1 VRFFFPALPLVS
13 SRSVSVCSIF
23 SSERKNAAPP
33 LRLKF
38 SCQKATYQHINN
50 GSVTVLLPVRAGV
63 LRLAR
68 VGSCIVGCALLA
80 FTGCWKNEPIDEA
93 KAAGKTTADF
103 PQITADIF
111 EPMDGGIDLS
121 PEEIMGRNTWNLW
134 SGGNQ
139 HFWNQAA
146 QDSFG
151 LMDLLKM
158 LDNRKFSRGER
169 FKTLGLINEPGFQA
183 RAPTEPDELGLCLD
197 RQITPEPPGID
208 ETVYGKPSGVLGF
221 RLFPNPEFDDE
232 ARKKWDGKRFY
243 EDPSYYNDNKLIR
256 PYRVGVACGAC
267 HIAPNPSNPP
277 ADPENPRWE
286 NLASAIGNQY
296 INEGKVFACNVE
308 KGGFFYE
315 MLAVQPR
322 GTSDTSRI
330 ATDHINN
337 PNAINA
343 IFLLAER
350 ERIAKIATPEKMAG
364 GTLALPE
371 TEEEMHVPHILKD
384 GADSIGVRGATI
396 RVYVNIGTF
405 SEYWLT
411 RHNRLIGLT
420 PQQPFEIPY
429 AREHSVFW
437 RATEERLD
445 NIAAFFRKLKSF
457 RLADA
462 REGQAY
468 ITTDAVVMTRGK
480 EVFAESCAACHSSK
494 QPPPNID
501 PRSGE
506 GKAWFRVEV
515 MKPDF
520 LENNF
525 LSNDKRY
532 PLTKIETNSARAFAT
547 NAKAGHVWDN
557 FSSLTYK
564 ELSPVDELEF
574 FNPFDETHPIKFKP
588 KDRNVAPG
596 YYRTPSLVS
605 VWSSAPLLHNNMLG
619 KFTGDPSVAGR
630 MEAFNDAV
638 EKLFWPEKRVGKDS
652 IWRTQDDCSLH
663 LRKEF
668 LPPPLRAL
676 RALADRDGYIKFGM
690 IPKGTPVNLI
700 GNLEPD
706 FRNIAVFR
714 KVAEKLIKLKTTKL
728 SRDEAAAEFTK
739 LIPDL
744 LAANKCPD
752 FVEDKGHY
760 FGTDLPDTDKRAL
773 IEYLKTF

>member
-1 VRFFFPALPLVS
+1 VKAMLETRGHL
-13 SRSVSVCSIF
+13 
-23 SSERKNAAPP
+23 
-33 LRLKF
+33 LRLKRVGPCF
-38 SCQKATYQHINN
+38 GIC
-50 GSVTVLLPVRAGV
+50 VLLLFA
-63 LRLAR
+63 
-68 VGSCIVGCALLA
+68 SCR
-80 FTGCWKNEPIDEA
+80 KDEPIDEA
-93 KAAGKTTADF
+93 KAAGKSTADF

-111 EPMDGGIDLS
+111 KPMDGGINLS

-134 SGGNQ
+134 SAGND
-139 HFWNQAA
+139 HFWNHAA
-146 QDSFG
+146 QDSYG

-158 LDNRKFSRGER
+158 LDNRKFPRGER
-169 FKTLGLINEPGFQA
+169 FKVLGLVNEPGF
-183 RAPTEPDELGLCLD
+183 RAASKPDEFGLWLD
-197 RQITPEPPGID
+197 EEVEKEPAGID

-221 RLFPNPEFDDE
+221 RLFPNPDFNEE
-232 ARKKWDGKRFY
+232 ARKKWNGERFIK
-243 EDPSYYNDNKLIR
+243 DPTYYNDNKLIR
-256 PYRVGVACGAC
+256 PYRVGVACGSC
-267 HIAPNPSNPP
+267 HIAPNPNNPP
-277 ADPENPRWE
+277 LDPENPRWE

-315 MLAVQPR
+315 MLLTQPR

-350 ERIAKIATPEKMAG
+350 ERIAAPEKMAG
-364 GTLALPE
+364 GTLALPGE
-371 TEEEMHVPHILKD
+371 KEEMPVPHILKD
-384 GADSIGVRGATI
+384 GADSIGVPGATI
-396 RVYVNIGTF
+396 RVYVNIGMF

-420 PQQPFEIPY
+420 PQKPFEISY

-437 RATEERLD
+437 RATEERLA
-445 NIAAFFRKLKSF
+445 NIAAFFRRLQPLH
-457 RLADA
+457 LADA
-462 REGQAY
+462 PGGQAY
-468 ITTDAVVMTRGK
+468 ITADAAVMTRGK

-494 QPPPNID
+494 QPAANVD

-506 GKAWFRVEV
+506 GKAWFRAAV
-515 MKPDF
+515 MAPDF

-525 LSNDKRY
+525 LSNEKRY

-547 NAKAGHVWDN
+547 NAKRGHVWDN

-574 FNPFDETHPIKFKP
+574 FNPFDETRPIKFKP
-588 KDRNVAPG
+588 KERNVAPG
-596 YYRTPSLVS
+596 YYRVPSLVS
-605 VWSSAPLLHNNMLG
+605 VWSSAPLLHNNTLG

-630 MEAFNDAV
+630 LDAFNDAI
-638 EKLFWPEKRVGKDS
+638 EKLLWPEKRLGKDS
-652 IWRTQDDCSLH
+652 IWRTQNDCTLH

-668 LPPPLRAL
+668 VPWKKLQQ
-676 RALADRDGYIKFGM
+676 LADKDGYINLGM
-690 IPKGTPVNLI
+690 IPKGTPVNLV

-706 FRNIAVFR
+706 FGKADLVFKIAQ
-714 KVAEKLIKLKTTKL
+714 KLIKLKTTNL
-728 SRDEAAAEFTK
+728 SREQAAAEFNQ

-752 FVEDKGHY
+752 FIEDKGHY
-760 FGTDLPDTDKRAL
+760 FGTDLPDSDKRAL
-773 IEYLKTF
+773 MEYLKTL

>member
-1 VRFFFPALPLVS
+1 VKALGKG
-13 SRSVSVCSIF
+13 RDD
-23 SSERKNAAPP
+23 
-33 LRLKF
+33 
-38 SCQKATYQHINN
+38 
-50 GSVTVLLPVRAGV
+50 V

-68 VGSCIVGCALLA
+68 VGSWLFACMALVSC
-80 FTGCWKNEPIDEA
+80 TKNQPVDEA
-93 KAAGKTTADF
+93 KAAGKSTADF
-103 PQITADIF
+103 PQITADVF
-111 EPMDGGIDLS
+111 KPMDGGIDLS

-139 HFWNQAA
+139 AFWNHAA
-146 QDSFG
+146 QDSYG

-158 LDNRKFSRGER
+158 LDNRKFPRSER
-169 FKTLGLINEPGFQA
+169 FKTLGLVNEPGF
-183 RAPTEPDELGLCLD
+183 RAPSKPDEFGLWLD
-197 RQITPEPPGID
+197 EQVEPEPTGID
-208 ETVYGKPSGVLGF
+208 VNVYGKASGVLGF
-221 RLFPNPEFDDE
+221 RLFPNPEFNDE

-243 EDPSYYNDNKLIR
+243 EDKAYYNDNKLIR

-315 MLAVQPR
+315 MLDAQPR

-350 ERIAKIATPEKMAG
+350 ERIAKTATPEKMAG
-364 GTLALPE
+364 GTLALPGE
-371 TEEEMHVPHILKD
+371 TEEMPVPHILKD

-396 RVYVNIGTF
+396 RVYVNIGMF

-411 RHNRLIGLT
+411 RHNRLIGLR

-445 NIAAFFRKLKSF
+445 NIAAFFRKLKPF
-457 RLADA
+457 HLADA
-462 REGQAY
+462 SGGQAY
-468 ITTDAVVMTRGK
+468 ITTDSAVMTRGR

-506 GKAWFRVEV
+506 GKAWFRAEV

-525 LSNDKRY
+525 LSDDKRY

-547 NAKAGHVWDN
+547 NAKAHHIWDN
-557 FSSLTYK
+557 FSSKTYK

-574 FNPFDETHPIKFKP
+574 FNPFDETHPIKFRP
-588 KDRNVAPG
+588 KDRDVAPG

-605 VWSSAPLLHNNMLG
+605 VWSSAPFLHNNMLG

-630 MEAFNDAV
+630 MDTFNDAV
-638 EKLFWPEKRVGKDS
+638 EKLLWPEKRLNKDS
-652 IWRTQDDCSLH
+652 IWRTQNECSFH

-668 LPPPLRAL
+668 VPPPFDK
-676 RALADRDGYIKFGM
+676 LAGSNGYVTIGR
-690 IPKGTPVNLI
+690 IPKGTPINLLA
-700 GNLEPD
+700 NLQPD
-706 FRNIAVFR
+706 FKHAGAFLKAAGKLVNINAENLSAEVADAELR
-714 KVAEKLIKLKTTKL
+714 KLV
-728 SRDEAAAEFTK
+728 
-739 LIPDL
+739 PDL
-744 LAANKCPD
+744 IAMNKCPD
-752 FVEDKGHY
+752 FIEDKGHY
-760 FGTDLPDTDKRAL
+760 FGTDLSDNDKRAL

>member
-1 VRFFFPALPLVS
+1 V
-13 SRSVSVCSIF
+13 
-23 SSERKNAAPP
+23 
-33 LRLKF
+33 
-38 SCQKATYQHINN
+38 
-50 GSVTVLLPVRAGV
+50 
-63 LRLAR
+63 
-68 VGSCIVGCALLA
+68 CALLA
-80 FTGCWKNEPIDEA
+80 FAGCKKNEPIDEA
-93 KAAGKTTADF
+93 KAAGKSTADF

-111 EPMDGGIDLS
+111 KPMDGGIDLS

-134 SGGNQ
+134 SGGNE
-139 HFWNQAA
+139 HFWNHAA

-158 LDNRKFSRGER
+158 LDNRKFPRGER
-169 FKTLGLINEPGFQA
+169 FKVLGLANEPGF
-183 RAPTEPDELGLCLD
+183 RAASKPDEFGLWLD
-197 RQITPEPPGID
+197 EEVEPEPAGID
-208 ETVYGKPSGVLGF
+208 RTVYGKPSGVLGF
-221 RLFPNPEFDDE
+221 RLFPNPDFNEE
-232 ARKKWDGKRFY
+232 ARKKWNGDRFMN
-243 EDPSYYNDNKLIR
+243 DPTYYNDNKLIR
-256 PYRVGVACGAC
+256 PYRVGVACGSC

-277 ADPENPRWE
+277 LDPENPRWE

-296 INEGKVFACNVE
+296 INEGKVFACNVQ

-315 MLAVQPR
+315 MLLTQPR

-337 PNAINA
+337 PNAINP

-350 ERIAKIATPEKMAG
+350 ERIAATEKVAD
-364 GTLALPE
+364 GTLALPGE
-371 TEEEMHVPHILKD
+371 KEEMWPVPHILKD
-384 GADSIGVRGATI
+384 GADSVGVAGATI
-396 RVYVNIGTF
+396 RVYVNIGMF

-411 RHNRLIGLT
+411 RHDRLLGLW
-420 PQQPFEIPY
+420 PQKPFEIPY

-437 RATEERLD
+437 RATEERLG
-445 NIAAFFRKLKSF
+445 NIAAFFRKLKPF
-457 RLADA
+457 HLADA
-462 REGQAY
+462 PNGQAY
-468 ITTDAVVMTRGK
+468 ITADPSVMTRGK
-480 EVFAESCAACHSSK
+480 EVFAESCAVCHSSK
-494 QPPPNID
+494 QPPASID

-506 GKAWFRVEV
+506 GKAWFHAEV
-515 MKPDF
+515 IKPDF

-557 FSSLTYK
+557 FSSVTYK

-574 FNPFDETHPIKFKP
+574 FNPFDETQPIKFKP
-588 KDRNVAPG
+588 KERDVAPG

-619 KFTGDPSVAGR
+619 KFTADPSVAGR
-630 MEAFNDAV
+630 IDAFNDAV
-638 EKLFWPEKRVGKDS
+638 EKLLWPEKRLNKNS
-652 IWRTQDDCSLH
+652 IWRTQNDCSLH

-668 LPPPLRAL
+668 VPPLLKPL
-676 RALADRDGYIKFGM
+676 RALADRDGYIKTGM
-690 IPKGTPVNLI
+690 IPKGTPINLVA
-700 GNLEPD
+700 NLDPD
-706 FRNIAVFR
+706 SEHKVVFV
-714 KVAEKLIKLKTTKL
+714 KAAEKLIKLKTTNL
-728 SRDEAAAEFTK
+728 SRDQAAAEFNQ

-760 FGTDLPDTDKRAL
+760 FGTDLPDSDKRAL

>member
-1 VRFFFPALPLVS
+1 VR
-13 SRSVSVCSIF
+13 
-23 SSERKNAAPP
+23 
-33 LRLKF
+33 
-38 SCQKATYQHINN
+38 
-50 GSVTVLLPVRAGV
+50 VLLPATGDL

-68 VGSCIVGCALLA
+68 VGGCLIACSLLGFASCK
-80 FTGCWKNEPIDEA
+80 KNEPIDEA

-111 EPMDGGIDLS
+111 KPMDGGIDLL
-121 PEEIMGRNTWNLW
+121 PAEIMGRNTWNLW

-158 LDNRKFSRGER
+158 LDNRKFPRGER
-169 FKTLGLINEPGFQA
+169 FKTLGLVNEPGF
-183 RAPTEPDELGLCLD
+183 RAAGKPDEFGLWLD
-197 RQITPEPPGID
+197 EQVQPEPEGID
-208 ETVYGKPSGVLGF
+208 QTVYGKSSGVLGF
-221 RLFPNPEFDDE
+221 RLFPNPEFNDE
-232 ARKKWDGKRFY
+232 ARKKWDGDRFMN
-243 EDPSYYNDNKLIR
+243 DPTYYNDNRLVR
-256 PYRVGVACGAC
+256 PYRVGVACGSC
-267 HIAPNPSNPP
+267 HISPNPSNPP

-315 MLAVQPR
+315 MLATQPR

-350 ERIAKIATPEKMAG
+350 ERIAATEKVAG
-364 GTLALPE
+364 GALALPGE
-371 TEEEMHVPHILKD
+371 KEDMSPVPHILKD
-384 GADSIGVRGATI
+384 GADSVGVAGATI
-396 RVYVNIGTF
+396 RVYVNIGMF

-411 RHNRLIGLT
+411 RHNRLLGLT
-420 PQQPFEIPY
+420 PQKPFEIPY
-429 AREHSVFW
+429 AQEHSVFW
-437 RATEERLD
+437 RATEERLA
-445 NIAAFFRKLKSF
+445 NIAAFFRQLKPF
-457 RLADA
+457 HLADA
-462 REGQAY
+462 PGGQAY
-468 ITTDAVVMTRGK
+468 ITADAAVMTRGK
-480 EVFAESCAACHSSK
+480 EVFAESCAVCHSSK
-494 QPPPNID
+494 QPPANID
-501 PRSGE
+501 PHSGE
-506 GKAWFRVEV
+506 GKEWFRAEV

-557 FSSLTYK
+557 FSSVTYK

-588 KDRNVAPG
+588 KELNVAPG

-619 KFTGDPSVAGR
+619 KFTGNPSVAGR
-630 MEAFNDAV
+630 MGVFNDAI
-638 EKLFWPEKRVGKDS
+638 EKLLWPEKRLNKDS
-652 IWRTQDDCSLH
+652 IWLTQNDCSLH

-668 LPPPLRAL
+668 VPRELNVIRAM
-676 RALADRDGYIKFGM
+676 ADNDGYIKVGM
-690 IPKGTPVNLI
+690 IPEGTPVNLVA
-700 GNLEPD
+700 NLDPD
-706 FRNIAVFR
+706 SEHKAVFI
-714 KVAEKLIKLKTTKL
+714 KAVGKLIKLKALRL
-728 SRDEAAAEFTK
+728 SRDEAAAEFNQ

-752 FVEDKGHY
+752 FIEDKGHY

>member
-1 VRFFFPALPLVS
+1 MNGLL
-13 SRSVSVCSIF
+13 
-23 SSERKNAAPP
+23 AARGD
-33 LRLKF
+33 L
-38 SCQKATYQHINN
+38 
-50 GSVTVLLPVRAGV
+50 

-68 VGSCIVGCALLA
+68 VGSCVIACALLG
-80 FTGCWKNEPIDEA
+80 FTGCGKNEPIDEA

-111 EPMDGGIDLS
+111 KPMDGGIDLS
-121 PEEIMGRNTWNLW
+121 PAETMGRNAWNLW
-134 SGGNQ
+134 SAGNQ
-139 HFWNQAA
+139 QFWNHAA
-146 QDSFG
+146 QDSYG

-158 LDNRKFSRGER
+158 LDNRKFPRGER
-169 FKTLGLINEPGFQA
+169 FKTLGLVNEPGF
-183 RAPTEPDELGLCLD
+183 RAPSKPDQFGLWLD
-197 RQITPEPPGID
+197 EQVEPEPAGID

-221 RLFPNPEFDDE
+221 RLFPNPEFNDE

-243 EDPSYYNDNKLIR
+243 EDGAYYNDNKLIR
-256 PYRVGVACGAC
+256 PYRVGVACGSC

-277 ADPENPRWE
+277 DDPENPDWK

-315 MLAVQPR
+315 MLAAQPR

-343 IFLLAER
+343 IFLLKVR
-350 ERIAKIATPEKMAG
+350 EDIAATEKVAG
-364 GTLALPE
+364 GTLALPDE
-371 TEEEMHVPHILKD
+371 KEDMWPVPHILKD
-384 GADSIGVRGATI
+384 GADSVGVRGAAI
-396 RVYVNIGTF
+396 RVYVNIGMF

-420 PQQPFEIPY
+420 PQKPFEIPY

-445 NIAAFFRKLKSF
+445 NIAAFFRKLKPF
-457 RLADA
+457 HLADA
-462 REGQAY
+462 EGGQAY
-468 ITTDAVVMTRGK
+468 ITTDSTVMTRGK
-480 EVFAESCAACHSSK
+480 EVFAESCAVCHSSK

-506 GKAWFRVEV
+506 GKGWFRAAVLD
-515 MKPDF
+515 PDF
-520 LENNF
+520 LKDNF
-525 LSNDKRY
+525 LSDDKRY

-547 NAKAGHVWDN
+547 NAKARHIWDN
-557 FSSLTYK
+557 FSSQTYK

-588 KDRNVAPG
+588 KDKDVAPG

-605 VWSSAPLLHNNMLG
+605 LWSSAPFLHNNMLG

-630 MEAFNDAV
+630 MDAFNDAV
-638 EKLFWPEKRVGKDS
+638 EKLLWPEKRLNKDS
-652 IWRTQDDCSLH
+652 IWRTQNECTFH

-668 LPPPLRAL
+668 VPKPFDK
-676 RALADRDGYIKFGM
+676 LAGSDGYIKIGP
-690 IPKGTPVNLI
+690 IPKGTPINLLANLQPDFQHADLFLKAADKLI
-700 GNLEPD
+700 RINAGNLSP
-706 FRNIAVFR
+706 
-714 KVAEKLIKLKTTKL
+714 
-728 SRDEAAAEFTK
+728 EAADAELRK
-739 LIPDL
+739 LVPDL
-744 LAANKCPD
+744 IAMNKCPD

-760 FGTDLPDTDKRAL
+760 FGTDLSDNDKHAL

>member
-1 VRFFFPALPLVS
+1 MKNFCVVIAAS
-13 SRSVSVCSIF
+13 WSVVFC
-23 SSERKNAAPP
+23 AAVGAC
-33 LRLKF
+33 K
-38 SCQKATYQHINN
+38 KDE
-50 GSVTVLLPVRAGV
+50 PV
-63 LRLAR
+63 
-68 VGSCIVGCALLA
+68 
-80 FTGCWKNEPIDEA
+80 DEA
-93 KAAGKTTADF
+93 TASGLTTSDF
-103 PQITADIF
+103 PQITADVF
-111 EPMDGGIDLS
+111 KPMDGGLDLS

-158 LDNRKFSRGER
+158 LDNRKFPRSQR
-169 FKTLGLINEPGFQA
+169 FKILGLMNEPGF
-183 RAPTEPDELGLCLD
+183 RAATRPDEFGLWLD
-197 RQITPEPPGID
+197 EQIEPEPAGIN
-208 ETVYGKPSGVLGF
+208 EEVYGKASGVLGF
-221 RLFPNPEFDDE
+221 RLFPNPEFDE
-232 ARKKWDGKRFY
+232 KARKKWDGKRFY
-243 EDPSYYNDNKLIR
+243 EDPTYYNDNQLVR

-277 ADPENPRWE
+277 ADPENPRWK

-315 MLAVQPR
+315 MLATQPR

-350 ERIAKIATPEKMAG
+350 ERIAVPEKMAG
-364 GTLALPE
+364 GTLALPGE
-371 TEEEMHVPHILKD
+371 KEDMSPVPHILKD

-396 RVYVNIGTF
+396 RVYVNIGMF

-411 RHNRLIGLT
+411 RHNRLIGLA
-420 PQQPFEIPY
+420 PQKPFEIPY

-462 REGQAY
+462 PGGEAY
-468 ITTDAVVMTRGK
+468 VTADSAVMTRGK

-494 QPPPNID
+494 QPLASID

-506 GKAWFRVEV
+506 GKAWFRAEV

-557 FSSLTYK
+557 FSSATYK
-564 ELSPVDELEF
+564 ALSPVDELEF
-574 FNPFDETHPIKFKP
+574 FNPFNETQPIKFKP
-588 KDRNVAPG
+588 KEENVAPG
-596 YYRTPSLVS
+596 YYRTASLVS

-630 MEAFNDAV
+630 MEAFNDAI
-638 EKLFWPEKRVGKDS
+638 EKLLWPEKRKGPDC
-652 IWRTQDDCSLH
+652 IWRTSQRCSLH
-663 LRKEF
+663 IRKEYV
-668 LPPPLRAL
+668 PWAL
-676 RALADRDGYIKFGM
+676 RFRCDKDGYFSIGP
-690 IPKGTPVNLI
+690 IPAGTPINLI
-700 GNLEPD
+700 ANLEPSFWD
-706 FRNIAVFR
+706 MLTLVPRIKADLDKIRDQQLDGEAAKKVFANL
-714 KVAEKLIKLKTTKL
+714 VPDLIK
-728 SRDEAAAEFTK
+728 
-739 LIPDL
+739 
-744 LAANKCPD
+744 ANKCPD
-752 FVEDKGHY
+752 FIEDKGHY
-760 FGTDLPDTDKRAL
+760 FGTQMPDADKRAL

>member
-1 VRFFFPALPLVS
+1 MNDGSVKALLEA
-13 SRSVSVCSIF
+13 RGHL
-23 SSERKNAAPP
+23 
-33 LRLKF
+33 LRL
-38 SCQKATYQHINN
+38 N
-50 GSVTVLLPVRAGV
+50 
-63 LRLAR
+63 R
-68 VGSCIVGCALLA
+68 VGPCVAACALLA
-80 FTGCWKNEPIDEA
+80 LPGCKDNEPIDEA
-93 KAAGKTTADF
+93 KAAGKNTADF

-111 EPMDGGIDLS
+111 KPMDGGIDLS
-121 PEEIMGRNTWNLW
+121 PEEILGRNTWNLW

-139 HFWNQAA
+139 QFWNHAA
-146 QDSFG
+146 QDSYG

-158 LDNRKFSRGER
+158 LDNRKFPRAER
-169 FKTLGLINEPGFQA
+169 FKVLGLVNEPGFRSA
-183 RAPTEPDELGLCLD
+183 SKPDEFGLWLD
-197 RQITPEPPGID
+197 EEVEPEPAGID
-208 ETVYGKPSGVLGF
+208 RTVYGKPSGVLGF
-221 RLFPNPEFDDE
+221 RLFPNPDFSEE
-232 ARKKWDGKRFY
+232 ARKKWNGDRFMN
-243 EDPSYYNDNKLIR
+243 DPSYYNDNKLIR
-256 PYRVGVACGAC
+256 PYRVGVACGSC

-315 MLAVQPR
+315 MLAAQPR

-350 ERIAKIATPEKMAG
+350 KRIAATEKVAD
-364 GTLALPE
+364 GTLALPGE
-371 TEEEMHVPHILKD
+371 KEEMWPVPHILKD
-384 GADSIGVRGATI
+384 GADSIGVAGATI
-396 RVYVNIGTF
+396 RVYVNIGMF

-420 PQQPFEIPY
+420 PQKPFEIPY
-429 AREHSVFW
+429 AQKHSVFW
-437 RATEERLD
+437 RATEERLA
-445 NIAAFFRKLKSF
+445 NIAAFFCKLQPF
-457 RLADA
+457 HLADVPG
-462 REGQAY
+462 GQAY
-468 ITTDAVVMTRGK
+468 ITTDAAVMTRGR

-494 QPPPNID
+494 QPPANVD

-506 GKAWFRVEV
+506 AKAWFRAAV
-515 MKPDF
+515 MDPDF
-520 LENNF
+520 LKDNF
-525 LSNDKRY
+525 LSNEKRY

-547 NAKAGHVWDN
+547 NAKANHIWDN

-588 KDRNVAPG
+588 KEKDVAPG

-605 VWSSAPLLHNNMLG
+605 VWSSAPFLHNNMLG

-638 EKLFWPEKRVGKDS
+638 EKLLWPEKRPNKDS
-652 IWRTQDDCSLH
+652 IWRTQNDCSLH

-668 LPPPLRAL
+668 VPQQLKAL
-676 RALADRDGYIKFGM
+676 RALADSDGYIKVAM
-690 IPKGTPVNLI
+690 IPKGTPINLVA
-700 GNLEPD
+700 NLDPD
-706 FRNIAVFR
+706 FRNTDVFIKIAQ
-714 KVAEKLIKLKTTKL
+714 KLIKLKTTNL
-728 SRDEAAAEFTK
+728 SRDEAAAEFNR
-739 LIPDL
+739 LIPGL
-744 LAANKCPD
+744 LTANKCPD
-752 FVEDKGHY
+752 FIEDKGHY

>member
-1 VRFFFPALPLVS
+1 MKILP
-13 SRSVSVCSIF
+13 I
-23 SSERKNAAPP
+23 
-33 LRLKF
+33 
-38 SCQKATYQHINN
+38 AT
-50 GSVTVLLPVRAGV
+50 T
-63 LRLAR
+63 
-68 VGSCIVGCALLA
+68 GSCALACCLLLA
-80 FTGCWKNEPIDEA
+80 GCKKNEPIDEA
-93 KAAGKTTADF
+93 KAAWKTTADF

-111 EPMDGGIDLS
+111 KPMDGGIDLS
-121 PEEIMGRNTWNLW
+121 PEEIIGRNTWNLW

-146 QDSFG
+146 QDSYG

-158 LDNRKFSRGER
+158 LDNRKFPRGDR
-169 FKTLGLINEPGFQA
+169 FKTLGLVNEPGF
-183 RAPTEPDELGLCLD
+183 RAAGKPDEFGLWLD
-197 RQITPEPPGID
+197 EQVQPEPAGID

-221 RLFPNPEFDDE
+221 RLFPNPEFNDE
-232 ARKKWDGKRFY
+232 TRKKWDGDRFMN
-243 EDPSYYNDNKLIR
+243 DPTYYNDKKLIR

-277 ADPENPRWE
+277 ANPENPGWE

-315 MLAVQPR
+315 MLAAQPR

-350 ERIAKIATPEKMAG
+350 ERIAAPEKMAG
-364 GTLALPE
+364 GTLALPGE
-371 TEEEMHVPHILKD
+371 KEEMNVPHVLKD
-384 GADSIGVRGATI
+384 GADSIGVAGATI
-396 RVYVNIGTF
+396 RVYVNIGMF

-420 PQQPFEIPY
+420 PQKPFEISY

-437 RATEERLD
+437 RATEERVA
-445 NIAAFFRKLKSF
+445 NIAAFFRRLKPF

-462 REGQAY
+462 PGGQAY
-468 ITTDAVVMTRGK
+468 ITTDAAVMTRGK

-506 GKAWFRVEV
+506 GKTWFRAAV

-588 KDRNVAPG
+588 TEKNVAPG

-619 KFTGDPSVAGR
+619 KFTGNPSVAGR
-630 MEAFNDAV
+630 MEAFDDAV
-638 EKLFWPEKRVGKDS
+638 EKLLWTEKRLNKDS
-652 IWRTQDDCSLH
+652 IWHTQNDCSLH

-668 LPPPLRAL
+668 VPAPLR
-676 RALADRDGYIKFGM
+676 RLADRDGYITVGM
-690 IPKGTPVNLI
+690 IPQGTPVNLVA
-700 GNLEPD
+700 NLEPN
-706 FRNIAVFR
+706 FQNIDVFI
-714 KVAEKLIKLKTTKL
+714 KIAHKLIKIRTTDV
-728 SRDEAAAEFTK
+728 SRDEAAAEFNQ

>member
-1 VRFFFPALPLVS
+1 MFP
-13 SRSVSVCSIF
+13 
-23 SSERKNAAPP
+23 
-33 LRLKF
+33 KF
-38 SCQKATYQHINN
+38 SCHTIRDGRIND
-50 GSVTVLLPVRAGV
+50 GSVKAVLPGRSDH

-68 VGSCIVGCALLA
+68 VGSCLVGCALLA
-80 FTGCWKNEPIDEA
+80 LAGCGKKEPIDEA

-103 PQITADIF
+103 PQITDDIF
-111 EPMDGGIDLS
+111 KPMDGGIDLS
-121 PEEIMGRNTWNLW
+121 SAEIMGRNTWNLW

-139 HFWNQAA
+139 HFWNQTA

-158 LDNRKFSRGER
+158 LDNRKFPRGER
-169 FKTLGLINEPGFQA
+169 FKTLGLVNEPGFRTA
-183 RAPTEPDELGLCLD
+183 GKPDEFGLWLD
-197 RQITPEPPGID
+197 EQVQPEPEGID
-208 ETVYGKPSGVLGF
+208 QAVYGKPSGVLGF
-221 RLFPNPEFDDE
+221 RLFPNPEFNEE
-232 ARKKWDGKRFY
+232 ARKKWDGDRFMN
-243 EDPSYYNDNKLIR
+243 DPTYYNDNRLVR
-256 PYRVGVACGAC
+256 PYRVGVACGSC
-267 HIAPNPSNPP
+267 HISPNPSNPP
-277 ADPENPRWE
+277 EDPENPRWE

-315 MLAVQPR
+315 MLAAQPR

-350 ERIAKIATPEKMAG
+350 ERIAATEKVAG
-364 GTLALPE
+364 GTLALPGE
-371 TEEEMHVPHILKD
+371 KEDMSPIPHILKD
-384 GADSIGVRGATI
+384 GADSVGVAGATI
-396 RVYVNIGTF
+396 RVYVNIGMF

-420 PQQPFEIPY
+420 PQKPFEIPY

-437 RATEERLD
+437 RATEERLA
-445 NIAAFFRKLKSF
+445 NVAAFFRRLKPF
-457 RLADA
+457 HLADA
-462 REGQAY
+462 PGGSAY
-468 ITTDAVVMTRGK
+468 VTADTAVMTRGN

-494 QPPPNID
+494 QPPANID

-506 GKAWFRVEV
+506 GKEWFRAEV

-532 PLTKIETNSARAFAT
+532 PLTKIETNSARAFGT

-557 FSSLTYK
+557 FSSVTYK

-574 FNPFDETHPIKFKP
+574 FNPFDETHPIKFQP
-588 KDRNVAPG
+588 KERDVAPG

-619 KFTGDPSVAGR
+619 KFTCDPSVPGR
-630 MEAFNDAV
+630 IDAFNDAI
-638 EKLFWPEKRVGKDS
+638 EKLLWPEKRPNKDS
-652 IWRTQDDCSLH
+652 IWRTQTDCSLH

-668 LPPPLRAL
+668 VPPELHVIRAM
-676 RALADRDGYIKFGM
+676 ADNDGYIKVGM
-690 IPKGTPVNLI
+690 IPKGTPVNLVA
-700 GNLEPD
+700 NLDPGSEHKVV
-706 FRNIAVFR
+706 FVKAVG
-714 KVAEKLIKLKTTKL
+714 KLVKLKAMKL
-728 SRDEAAAEFTK
+728 SRDEAAAEFNQ

-752 FVEDKGHY
+752 FIEDKGHY

>member
-1 VRFFFPALPLVS
+1 M
-13 SRSVSVCSIF
+13 
-23 SSERKNAAPP
+23 
-33 LRLKF
+33 
-38 SCQKATYQHINN
+38 
-50 GSVTVLLPVRAGV
+50 TVLLPVRAGV

-445 NIAAFFRKLKSF
+445 NIATFFRKLKSF

-506 GKAWFRVEV
+506 GKAWFHVEV

-547 NAKAGHVWDN
+547 NAKASHVWDN